1 MRPRDKQARFD
12 DIISILSDNDE
23 VQYTTIKDKIEL
35 SDNVLSR
42 YLKQLAEDGIITS
55 RRLGKNKL
63 YKISEDKLNDIRFKK
78 MSIKTQYQTNFSMK
92 MLDPEFIKMN
102 DRMFEEVEKTMSAL
116 LFKIIFIGLNKG
128 ENWLNVFS
136 VEEFVNSIT
145 YTIIMKIMKNKVP
158 MNIDN
163 ILSTT
168 DMGKMFKEFKEIK
181 LTDVEIKKI
190 KELEDYMNQRYLDKL
205 KQLSF

>member
-12 DIISILSDNDE
+12 NIISILSDNDE